1 MEYTL
6 KLKIVRNGK
15 EEIIEKDL
23 CNDIPFD
30 ITGALIDCLDLDFSK
45 VKNDLVTQLQ
55 LLQKVGKALNKI
67 QPIILHVFPELTE
80 EDLKY
85 CGTKQILGVAMKAIL
100 FILLDCYG
108 ELKNDLMAGTNQNNE

>member
-1 MEYTL
+1 MEHTL

-15 EEIIEKDL
+15 EEVIEKDL
-23 CNDIPFD
+23 CNDLPFE
-30 ITGALIDCLDLDFSK
+30 ITGALIDCLDIDFSK
-45 VKNDLVTQLQ
+45 VQNDFVTQLL

-85 CGTKQILGVAMKAIL
+85 CGTKQIVGVAVKAIL
-100 FILLDCYG
+100 FILFDCYG
-108 ELKNDLMAGTNQNNE
+108 ELKNDLMAGINPNKK